1 MTREE
6 AFERLT
12 NVFREVFDDDS
23 IEIFDA
29 TVADDIEDWDSF

>member
-29 TVADDIEDWDSF
+29 TVADDIED